1 MFLIA
6 LNNSI
11 LVLDFTAHSLQT
23 AKPCEFT
30 RSKAASLLLQAT
42 EQSLTSCEDLPVREQ
57 MKACTQLTAVFTT
70 QCKTDGQYYRQHCNS
85 SCTRSLRA
93 SLMTSRCLSCSLVC
107 RRTSS
112 LSSSAWHSKLCQPQK
127 KVTCKC
133 TSHQWRM
140 SAHTVFCVVQ
150 T

>member
-70 QCKTDGQYYRQHCNS
+70 QCKTDGQDSDSTAIHHAQVCH
-85 SCTRSLRA
+85 
-93 SLMTSRCLSCSLVC
+93 LSHPLQV
-107 RRTSS
+107 
-112 LSSSAWHSKLCQPQK
+112 A
-127 KVTCKC
+127 
-133 TSHQWRM
+133 
-140 SAHTVFCVVQ
+140 
-150 T
+150 